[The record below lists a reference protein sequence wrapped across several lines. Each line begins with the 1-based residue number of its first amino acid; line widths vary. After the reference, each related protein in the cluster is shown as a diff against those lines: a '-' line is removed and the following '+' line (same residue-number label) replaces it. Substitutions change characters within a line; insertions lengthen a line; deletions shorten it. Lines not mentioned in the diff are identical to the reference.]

1 LPEFRGSTKKT
12 IVRSEPK
19 QKNYSRL
26 ASYSLGRL
34 AESLG
39 IRIQNRHRAGGD
51 AEATARIFNVLLKR
65 DNSGVIA
72 KALKRNS
79 GETILPPNLDKKEF
93 DKLPARPGVY
103 YFPRCPRP
111 RDFMWGKQSTS
122 KRELPGHFT
131 GEAREWN
138 RSNIRNEIHSI
149 SFETHGQ

>member
-1 LPEFRGSTKKT
+1 MPEFRGA
-12 IVRSEPK
+12 
-19 QKNYSRL
+19 QKNYVRSAKQKIIPGL

-79 GETILPPNLDKKEF
+79 GETILPPNLDKKELTNF
-93 DKLPARPGVY
+93 
-103 YFPRCPRP
+103 
-111 RDFMWGKQSTS
+111 
-122 KRELPGHFT
+122 LPGRVF
-131 GEAREWN
+131 
-138 RSNIRNEIHSI
+138 II
-149 SFETHGQ
+149 STMPAAT